1 MSKLFLSCRGQ
12 DGFPGAHPGP
22 AVGHMP
28 VDVVPASQAE
38 LQQHLDSSAAAAALQ
53 AQALGQDGIT
63 DAQVAA
69 IAAAAAAAAEG
80 QAQGTDAGD
89 VAAAAAAAAQLAQ
102 LNAEQ
107 AQTNAVQAQLT
118 AEQAQQ
124 QVDALQQQQVDAM
137 TSSLAAQ
144 FNLDPT
150 QAAALAAGAMP
161 VSGGLALD
169 PAQAAALQGLNIAQL
184 GLMDGQQLMLPDG
197 LQLQA
202 HEALYGHHHA
212 PEEIGMSVRS
222 QSSKHLNVR
231 HDMWLFQGRPAA
243 AVCRRQPSCIAIS
256 HKGTAGLVL
265 HIPAAA

>member
-1 MSKLFLSCRGQ
+1 MYRRGQ
-12 DGFPGAHPGP
+12 DAFPGAHPGP
-22 AVGHMP
+22 AVGHLP

-38 LQQHLDSSAAAAALQ
+38 LQQHLDTATAALQ

-63 DAQVAA
+63 DAQAA
-69 IAAAAAAAAEG
+69 AVAAAAAAAAEG
-80 QAQGTDAGD
+80 QAQAGDAGD

-124 QVDALQQQQVDAM
+124 QVDAMQAQHVDAM
-137 TSSLAAQ
+137 TLAAQQ
-144 FNLDPT
+144 FNLDPA
-150 QAAALAAGAMP
+150 QAAALAAAAMP

-184 GLMDGQQLMLPDG
+184 AVPGLMDGQQLIMPDG

-202 HEALYGHHHA
+202 HAEALYAQHHGV
-212 PEEIGMSVRS
+212 PEEIGA
-222 QSSKHLNVR
+222 
-231 HDMWLFQGRPAA
+231 WPPASW
-243 AVCRRQPSCIAIS
+243 CLPD
-256 HKGTAGLVL
+256 
-265 HIPAAA
+265 